1 MKTLSFRTLFRFAF
15 CIVISVS
22 SAFAAEERQI
32 SVGYF
37 PNITHAHALVAQNM
51 AAEGKGW
58 FEERIPGLSIRWVSF
73 NAGPSA
79 MEALFA
85 KAVDITYVGP
95 GPVLNAS
102 IRSNGGVVVIA
113 GAVRG
118 GAGLVVPKGS
128 ALNAP
133 ADFMGK
139 RIATPQLGNTQDI
152 ACRHWLTQAGLR
164 VTMTGG
170 DAVVVPASN
179 PDILTLFTLG
189 EVDAAWTVEPWL
201 SRLEMEAGG
210 RVAYMEPAEES
221 ITTVLSTG
229 RDFLDADREFV
240 RAFADAHRELTLWIS
255 DNPEEA
261 QKRVAAELTRQMRRE
276 FPADIVAHAWP
287 RLLFDSGVTDG
298 EFAVSLQA
306 AKDAGF
312 IKGDPDANGLVET
325 P

>member
-1 MKTLSFRTLFRFAF
+1 MKAFSLRMLVLCTLCFVLAAA
-15 CIVISVS
+15 
-22 SAFAAEERQI
+22 SARAAEERRI

-51 AAEGKGW
+51 AAGGKGW

-95 GPVLNAS
+95 GPVLNAF
-102 IRSNGGVVVIA
+102 IRSNGGVNVIA

-118 GAGLVVPKGS
+118 GAGLVVQKDSTLSVPT
-128 ALNAP
+128 
-133 ADFMGK
+133 DFAGK

-152 ACRHWLTQAGLR
+152 ACRHWLTQAGLK

-170 DAVVVPASN
+170 DAAVVPASN

-201 SRLEMEAGG
+201 SRLEMEANG
-210 RVAYMEPAEES
+210 RVAYMEPMKES
-221 ITTVLSTG
+221 ITTVLSAG
-229 RDFLDADREFV
+229 RDILAADPELV
-240 RAFADAHRELTLWIS
+240 RAFTAAHAELTQWMT

-261 QKRVAAELTRQMRRE
+261 QRRVTAELTRQMRRE
-276 FPADIVAHAWP
+276 FPADITAHAWP
-287 RLLFDSGVTDG
+287 RLFFSTDVTNA

-312 IKGDPDANGLVET
+312 IKGEPDVSGLVVT

>member
-1 MKTLSFRTLFRFAF
+1 MKNSLRGALFLFVLSCA
-15 CIVISVS
+15 S
-22 SAFAAEERQI
+22 FAAEERQI
-32 SVGYF
+32 AVGYF

-58 FEERIPGLSIRWVSF
+58 FEERIPGLAIRWVSF

-102 IRSNGGVVVIA
+102 IRSGGGVVVLS

-118 GAGLVVPKGS
+118 GAGLIVPKDS
-128 ALNAP
+128 PLALP
-133 ADFMGK
+133 ADFKGK

-170 DAVVVPASN
+170 DATVVPASN
-179 PDILTLFTLG
+179 PDILTLFALG

-201 SRLEMEAGG
+201 SRLEMEVGG
-210 RVAYMEPAEES
+210 RVAYMEPTEES
-221 ITTVLSTG
+221 ITTVLSAG
-229 RDFLDADREFV
+229 RELIESDPGFI
-240 RAFADAHRELTLWIS
+240 RAFAAAHRELTRWMI

-261 QKRVAAELTRQMRRE
+261 KKRVAAELTRQMRRE
-276 FPADIVAHAWP
+276 FPAAVVERAWP
-287 RLLFDSGVTDG
+287 RLLLSSDVTNG
-298 EFAVSLQA
+298 EFAASLQA

-312 IKGDPDANGLVET
+312 IKGDPDIGGLVVA